1 MPVLPGT
8 RVGHYEIVALIGSG
22 GMGEVYR
29 ANDTR
34 LKRQVA
40 IKFLSATLANAEARR
55 RFQREA
61 QLASSLNH
69 PHILTVYDAGE
80 LEDRQY
86 LVTELIDGGTL
97 SEWAS
102 EKPRSSHEIADLLS
116 GVADGLAAAHEAGI
130 VHRDIKPANVLVG
143 RNGYARLVDF
153 GLAKL
158 QEQPDEDTP
167 TVTAVNTRLG
177 LVVGTVRYMSP
188 EQAAGKRLDRR
199 SDVFSFGVMLY
210 ELVAGRRPFEGPTDL
225 HVLEQI
231 QQREPAA
238 LDDSVPASLRSLIAK
253 AITKDPAR
261 RYQSMNDLAADL
273 KRVRQETPRE
283 GVVPVKATSP
293 RRRRMLLAGI
303 AAVIIVFFFL
313 TFFGDLIFI
322 AARAIEQSLK
332 WIGDEGHDWKERTNQ
347 RDQEQQSAFRISCRD
362 KEWN

>member
-1 MPVLPGT
+1 
-8 RVGHYEIVALIGSG
+8 
-22 GMGEVYR
+22 MGEVYR

-102 EKPRSSHEIADLLS
+102 AKPRSSHEIADLLS

-143 RNGYARLVDF
+143 RNGYAPLVDF

-210 ELVAGRRPFEGPTDL
+210 ESSSPAVARSRAPPTCTCWNRFSSASRQLSMTRCPPGGRSSSELLPCGPLQGDQRQISDFAAGFEIRDF
-225 HVLEQI
+225 
-231 QQREPAA
+231 
-238 LDDSVPASLRSLIAK
+238 
-253 AITKDPAR
+253 
-261 RYQSMNDLAADL
+261 DLAPDGSRIL
-273 KRVRQETPRE
+273 FDR
-283 GVVPVKATSP
+283 
-293 RRRRMLLAGI
+293 L
-303 AAVIIVFFFL
+303 
-313 TFFGDLIFI
+313 
-322 AARAIEQSLK
+322 
-332 WIGDEGHDWKERTNQ
+332 RTNSDVVLME
-347 RDQEQQSAFRISCRD
+347 RDRRD
-362 KEWN
+362 